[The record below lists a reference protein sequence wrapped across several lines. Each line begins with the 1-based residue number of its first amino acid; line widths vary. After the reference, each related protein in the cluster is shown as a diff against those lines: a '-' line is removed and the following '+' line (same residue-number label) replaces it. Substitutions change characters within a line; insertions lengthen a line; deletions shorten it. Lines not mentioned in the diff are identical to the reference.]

1 MASNYDETSYEDLNV
16 SNDPQDEVIVID
28 GTDEST
34 ISQCCQNLSD
44 ILQTF
49 TELAGPI
56 CCIIILCITRIMI
69 YKGMFYKSKYWILEK
84 I

>member
-34 ISQCCQNLSD
+34 ISQCCQNLPD
-44 ILQTF
+44 MLQTV

-56 CCIIILCITRIMI
+56 CPIIILCI
-69 YKGMFYKSKYWILEK
+69 ILVV
-84 I
+84 ILNLIGYVMSR